1 MAMCCPDWIESGR
14 STRSLLL
21 YNRNQVV
28 VARALIPLRRMDPDL
43 LAALES
49 ALEGVFGKGWI

>member
-1 MAMCCPDWIESGR
+1 
-14 STRSLLL
+14 LL

-49 ALEGVFGKGWI
+49 ALEGVFGKGWMQ